1 MPQFLINSKDIDS
14 NMIIIDDKE
23 NYNHIAKSLRVRIG
37 ENLLL
42 IDENEIQYETK
53 VEEITKNYVKVSIE
67 NSYKSK
73 RKLDY
78 DLYIAISP
86 LNSNAINT
94 IFEKLTELGVRGFY
108 PIYTDNCAVKK
119 DVITKKIERWQKICY
134 ESFKQC
140 ERADIPTCF
149 ELTTIQE
156 VIKKEFDHI
165 LCFTERS
172 SKYQFKEFLNN
183 NKFKQNDKIL
193 VIIGPEGG
201 FSKKE
206 FEFFEKENLNT
217 ISLGELIL
225 RADTASIV
233 AIGNIIY
240 ENSNIGKT

>member
-37 ENLLL
+37 EDLLL

-53 VEEITKNYVKVSIE
+53 VEGITKNYVRVSIE

-108 PIYTDNCAVKK
+108 PIYTD
-119 DVITKKIERWQKICY
+119 
-134 ESFKQC
+134 
-140 ERADIPTCF
+140 
-149 ELTTIQE
+149 
-156 VIKKEFDHI
+156 
-165 LCFTERS
+165 
-172 SKYQFKEFLNN
+172 
-183 NKFKQNDKIL
+183 
-193 VIIGPEGG
+193 IIVR
-201 FSKKE
+201 F
-206 FEFFEKENLNT
+206 
-217 ISLGELIL
+217 
-225 RADTASIV
+225 
-233 AIGNIIY
+233 
-240 ENSNIGKT
+240 IGKCTVEMIKSLVEHANVKPPVANGFGLYVKNNCYCDNCGESLSLVKANKHFMRCKKCGRTQALTVQMVNRYLDSTGGRCPRCGRDMYAVNGQFGIYVKCSENHIAKLDEI